1 MASKKPSGLGRGL
14 GALLGDDAVK
24 AESSGSLYLPISQ
37 VESCSSQ
44 PRKHFDPESLQ
55 ELADSIT
62 EHGIIQPLTV
72 RRLASGYYQIIAGE
86 RRWRAARLA
95 GLTEVPVI
103 VMEADDRKAAEL
115 AMIENLQREDLNPME
130 EAAGFQALIESY
142 HMTQDEAAQRVG
154 KSRQRRDQRAA
165 PAGAVAGGAA
175 SGRNWAAVRR
185 TRSGAGPPFPCF
197 AAAAAD
203 TIIKGNLS
211 VRQTELLVKRL
222 SAEAEPAKKPKD
234 ADTVDYL
241 TEAQNDLKAW
251 LCRGVKIVPGRKK
264 GRIELEYY
272 GTDDLNDL
280 LEALSVMKV
289 KKTSKGSSQA

>member
-1 MASKKPSGLGRGL
+1 M
-14 GALLGDDAVK
+14 
-24 AESSGSLYLPISQ
+24 
-37 VESCSSQ
+37 
-44 PRKHFDPESLQ
+44 
-55 ELADSIT
+55 ADSIT

-154 KSRQRRDQRAA
+154 KSRSAVTNALRLLALAPEVRPRGEIGQLSAGHARALVPLS
-165 PAGAVAGGAA
+165 PALQL
-175 SGRNWAAVRR
+175 R
-185 TRSGAGPPFPCF
+185 
-197 AAAAAD
+197 AAD